1 MRSCEGGLN
10 IKECIATHS
19 NCIIKSLDFTEI
31 SLVRSF
37 ASVTL
42 LEGNA
47 VTLSCTPSIMEIGLS
62 WAHNGTVVNGDENIN
77 FFPVNLN
84 HNLTINNAGVEDSG
98 LYACRVVLGDKV
110 IEQNI
115 SVTVLAGM
123 YRYNYVLLFVSASKC
138 LKKLMIIE
146 N

>member
-1 MRSCEGGLN
+1 M
-10 IKECIATHS
+10 K
-19 NCIIKSLDFTEI
+19 
-31 SLVRSF
+31 
-37 ASVTL
+37 
-42 LEGNA
+42 
-47 VTLSCTPSIMEIGLS
+47 IGLS
-62 WAHNGTVVNGDENIN
+62 WAHNRAVVNEDENIN

-84 HNLTINNAGVEDSG
+84 HSLTINNAGVEDSG

-123 YRYNYVLLFVSASKC
+123 YRYNYVLLFASASKC
-138 LKKLMIIE
+138 IK

>member
-1 MRSCEGGLN
+1 MRLYEGGLST
-10 IKECIATHS
+10 KECIATHL
-19 NCIIKSLDFTEI
+19 NCIIKSLEFTEI

-37 ASVTL
+37 ASVAL
-42 LEGNA
+42 LERNA

-62 WAHNGTVVNGDENIN
+62 WAHNGTVVNEDENIS

-84 HNLTINNAGVEDSG
+84 HSLTINNAGVEDSG
-98 LYACRVVLGDKV
+98 LYTCHVVLGDEV

-123 YRYNYVLLFVSASKC
+123 YRYNYVLLFVSAKMH
-138 LKKLMIIE
+138 KKLMIIE